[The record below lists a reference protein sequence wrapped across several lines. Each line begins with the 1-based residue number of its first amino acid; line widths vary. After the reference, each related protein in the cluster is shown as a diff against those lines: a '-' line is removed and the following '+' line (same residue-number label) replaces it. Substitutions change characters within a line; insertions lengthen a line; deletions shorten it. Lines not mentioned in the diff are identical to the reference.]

1 MAKKNLASLMSGIIG
16 ETPVEDSSRI
26 EIPIQEEKKRHL
38 EELRHKNAGRP
49 CKSEVRKQLNETRAT
64 FIIPTD
70 ILWKVKYIGLIDG
83 LLMKDIIGS
92 ALGQYIAKWEKDNG
106 PIKTPR

>member
-16 ETPVEDSSRI
+16 ETPVEDSTSI
-26 EIPIQEEKKRHL
+26 EIPIQEEKKQYL

-49 CKSEVRKQLNETRAT
+49 RKSEVREQPNETRAT

-83 LLMKDIIGS
+83 LLMKDIVGT
-92 ALGQYIAKWEKDNG
+92 ALKDYVARWEKSHG
-106 PIKTPR
+106 PITSRN